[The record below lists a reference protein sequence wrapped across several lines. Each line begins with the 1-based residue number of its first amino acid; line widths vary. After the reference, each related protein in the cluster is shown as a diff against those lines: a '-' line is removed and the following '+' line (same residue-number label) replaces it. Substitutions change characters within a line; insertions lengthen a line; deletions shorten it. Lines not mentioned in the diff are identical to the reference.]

1 MTTPLHPSSR
11 TLRTMLAALAMSGA
25 MLTLSGCPELDD
37 GPDIASVSI
46 SPNTVKKSSTGMTDE
61 FFTVVIQTSGFESTL
76 TGATVSIQDIDPPLE
91 AQPQEEPIINGDT
104 ITLNRIPKSWFSGL
118 DVGEYAIEASVT
130 SELTTLRRAN
140 VATITVT
147 EN

>member
-1 MTTPLHPSSR
+1 MTISPR
-11 TLRTMLAALAMSGA
+11 ATLRPLLAALTLTGA
-25 MLTLSGCPELDD
+25 MLTFSGCPDLDD
-37 GPDIASVSI
+37 GPDITSVTI

-61 FFTVVIQTSGFESTL
+61 FFTVVIQTSGFESEL
-76 TGATVSIQDIDPPLE
+76 TGATVAIQDIDPALE
-91 AQPQEEPIINGDT
+91 AQPQEEPVINGDT

-118 DVGEYAIEASVT
+118 DVGEYAIETTVT

-140 VATITVT
+140 VATISVS